1 MPDIEVPRHLLQPL
15 GNLVGRADDDIA
27 ALDDRLHLGRRAR
40 LLAGGKAGGAADL
53 ALDAGALRRL
63 GDIAG
68 WHRPA
73 RIDAQAA
80 AVEIL
85 GRLAIEPK
93 RLRPA
98 LGNPD
103 KLQKAGAIAV
113 ALLAKPRHL
122 GPEPVHRRLTVLV
135 AEIGQV
141 GVDVVHGRAPL
152 PSL

>member
-27 ALDDRLHLGRRAR
+27 ALDDRLHLARQGLELGLVAPALRRR
-40 LLAGGKAGGAADL
+40 LLHL

-63 GDIAG
+63 GRIAG
-68 WHRPA
+68 RAGEA
-73 RIDAQAA
+73 RIDMQAA
-80 AVEIL
+80 TVEIL

-103 KLQKAGAIAV
+103 KLQKAGAIGVAV
-113 ALLAKPRHL
+113 L
-122 GPEPVHRRLTVLV
+122 
-135 AEIGQV
+135 
-141 GVDVVHGRAPL
+141 
-152 PSL
+152 